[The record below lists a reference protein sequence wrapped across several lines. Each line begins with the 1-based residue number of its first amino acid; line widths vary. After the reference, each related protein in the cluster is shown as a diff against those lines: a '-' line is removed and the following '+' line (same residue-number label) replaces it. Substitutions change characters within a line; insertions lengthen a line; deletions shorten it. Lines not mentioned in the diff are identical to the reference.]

1 MDKKKWFE
9 LTCELILKYIP
20 FTLWIKR
27 KENSGQLTDNIPI
40 VK

>member
-1 MDKKKWFE
+1 MIWIDVRINFK
-9 LTCELILKYIP
+9 IP